1 MLIPSMATVSAKIPE
16 ELKRELDDAEVNVS
30 DVIRGALEKE
40 VRRRRRERV
49 VEEAAKVSKE
59 FDVGDE
65 EIARI
70 VRKSRDER

>member
-1 MLIPSMATVSAKIPE
+1 MATVSAKIPE

-30 DVIRGALEKE
+30 DVIRGALEEE

-49 VEEAAKVSKE
+49 VEEAAEVSKE
-59 FDVGDE
+59 FDVEDE

-70 VRKSRDER
+70 VRKSRNER

>member
-1 MLIPSMATVSAKIPE
+1 MATVSAKIPE

-30 DVIRGALEKE
+30 DVIRGALEEE

-49 VEEAAKVSKE
+49 VEEAAEVSKE
-59 FDVGDE
+59 FDVEDE

-70 VRKSRDER
+70 VRKSRDKR

>member
-1 MLIPSMATVSAKIPE
+1 MATVSAKIPE

-30 DVIRGALEKE
+30 DVIRGALEEE

-49 VEEAAKVSKE
+49 VEEAAEIGKK
-59 FDVGDE
+59 FDVDDE

-70 VRKSRDER
+70 VRKSRNER

>member
-1 MLIPSMATVSAKIPE
+1 MATVSAKIPE

-30 DVIRGALEKE
+30 DVIRGALEEE

-49 VEEAAKVSKE
+49 VEEAAEIGKK
-59 FDVGDE
+59 FDVEDE

>member
-1 MLIPSMATVSAKIPE
+1 MATVSAKIPE

-30 DVIRGALEKE
+30 DVIRGALEEE

-49 VEEAAKVSKE
+49 VEEAAEIGKK
-59 FDVGDE
+59 FDVEDE

-70 VRKSRDER
+70 VRESRNER

>member
-1 MLIPSMATVSAKIPE
+1 MATVSAKIPE

-30 DVIRGALEKE
+30 DVIRGALEEE

-49 VEEAAKVSKE
+49 VEEAAEVSKE
-59 FDVGDE
+59 FDVEDE

-70 VRKSRDER
+70 VRESRNER

>member
-1 MLIPSMATVSAKIPE
+1 MATVSAKIPE

-30 DVIRGALEKE
+30 DVIRGALEEE

-49 VEEAAKVSKE
+49 VEEAAEVSKE
-59 FDVGDE
+59 FDVEDE